1 MNPLVKVIQPSGILD
16 RTKAIQFDRE
26 ITELLA
32 AGTDLVLL
40 DFQDISFMDSSG
52 LGVLVNALKA
62 VKSAR
67 RKIAVC
73 SINHQVRMLFE
84 LAGVDRLLEI
94 YPNREAVYSA
104 ISRAEL
110 SGDLKV

>member
-1 MNPLVKVIQPSGILD
+1 MNPIVKVVQPSGILD
-16 RTKAIQFDRE
+16 RTKAIQFDQE
-26 ITELLA
+26 ITASLA
-32 AGTDLVLL
+32 AEADLVLL
-40 DFQDISFMDSSG
+40 DFQDINFMDSSG
-52 LGVLVNALKA
+52 LGVLVNAIKM

-67 RKIAVC
+67 RQIAVC

-94 YPNREAVYSA
+94 YPNRDAVYNA
-104 ISRAEL
+104 LSRAEL